1 MSNFLAWLTAAL
13 CAAALAATLAP
24 SDGVPAQPAVVA
36 VASAGAQA
44 EMTIFVRKRMAGGIS
59 AAGFTF
65 DVYAGP
71 CYAQQ
76 ALLQTQTAGPS
87 GDMELSVAAGGTYA
101 VRERPR
107 PGFTNVT
114 PVCQTV
120 DPDRTTAAFEN
131 VRIGDVSCSGSTDS
145 IDAALLLQFD
155 AGLLGYLRCH
165 ETADMNLDGSFNAID
180 AALVLQITAGLL
192 DCPQLGCGAG

>member
-1 MSNFLAWLTAAL
+1 MSAAL
-13 CAAALAATLAP
+13 VIVALGFVVPRAAGTASVERTSLAP
-24 SDGVPAQPAVVA
+24 
-36 VASAGAQA
+36 AGPP
-44 EMTIFVRKRMAGGIS
+44 ESYVIHVRKRMAGGVS
-59 AAGFTF
+59 AEGFTF
-65 DVYAGP
+65 DVYGGP

-76 ALLQTQTAGPS
+76 ALLQTQTTGPS
-87 GDMELSVAAGGTYA
+87 GDMELTVAAGGTYA

-120 DPDRTTAAFEN
+120 DPTQTTAAFEN
-131 VRIGDVSCSGSTDS
+131 VRIGDVSCSGRTDS

-165 ETADMNLDGSFNAID
+165 ETADMNLDGSMNAFD

-192 DCPQLGCGAG
+192 DCPQLGCGAA